1 MQDVRW
7 KVPGWKEGT
16 GDEELWFKKKK
27 KKKTTTTKKSTREAL
42 EHGAWVSREAWRG
55 QRSGGGGGGS
65 HRDTEDGGRKLH
77 HPEQAPATT
86 GLRGRP

>member
-27 KKKTTTTKKSTREAL
+27 KKKNHHHQE
-42 EHGAWVSREAWRG
+42 EHQRGSGAWSLGQQGGMERTEVWRWGRGVS
-55 QRSGGGGGGS
+55 
-65 HRDTEDGGRKLH
+65 
-77 HPEQAPATT
+77 
-86 GLRGRP
+86 